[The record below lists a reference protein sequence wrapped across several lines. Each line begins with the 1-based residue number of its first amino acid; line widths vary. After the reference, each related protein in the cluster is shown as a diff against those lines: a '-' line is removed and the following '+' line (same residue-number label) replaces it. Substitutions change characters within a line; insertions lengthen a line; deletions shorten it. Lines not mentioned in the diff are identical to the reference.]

1 MSLLEINAELE
12 LYFMNNW
19 TASPLKISDFPFDD
33 TGIDKWIA
41 ISYDAIQNTI
51 MGCDGTTTGRINQ
64 SGLLRVYCYAE
75 RRMIVNQLADEVA
88 TFLNGKSLP
97 KNIEVGI
104 GQHSSVIDL
113 DSNLFELKVSFE
125 VNQN

>member
-1 MSLLEINAELE
+1 M
-12 LYFMNNW
+12 
-19 TASPLKISDFPFDD
+19 DD
-33 TGIDKWIA
+33 TSLDKWIA
-41 ISYDAIQNTI
+41 ISYDPIINTI
-51 MGCDGTTTGRINQ
+51 MGVNGTSTGRLNYN
-64 SGLLRVYCYAE
+64 GLFRVYCYAE
-75 RRMIVNQLADEVA
+75 RRMEVYKLADAVC
-88 TFLNGKSLP
+88 TFLNGKSLN